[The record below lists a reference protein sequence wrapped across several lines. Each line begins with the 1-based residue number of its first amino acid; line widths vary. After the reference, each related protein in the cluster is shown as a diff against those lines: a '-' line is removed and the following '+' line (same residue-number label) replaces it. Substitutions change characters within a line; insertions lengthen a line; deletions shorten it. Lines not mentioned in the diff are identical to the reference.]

1 MTLGPMQAG
10 EAYHLIND
18 GRSSLPAD
26 SSQEFLPAGR
36 QLAAKL
42 EYWPLALSLARAAL
56 QEELALAGN
65 EAKALEEL
73 EDRVD
78 RHGIVAFDLPG
89 GTRETSIAR
98 ALEGT
103 LTRG

>member
-1 MTLGPMQAG
+1 M
-10 EAYHLIND
+10 
-18 GRSSLPAD
+18 
-26 SSQEFLPAGR
+26 
-36 QLAAKL
+36 
-42 EYWPLALSLARAAL
+42 SLARAAL

-103 LTRG
+103 LTRLRADERARLELLVATAAGSSPMSSTSVLELWKPCRCKYPW